1 MVEVFLRMGSLVI
14 IFQTGAVMLHFQET
28 WLFREL
34 GIPTPNFWTESLL
47 HPISNS
53 NTVPGCLPFAVSV
66 VCHLLIFS
74 FFFFSPQCSLCW
86 YLQSWLAYVVL
97 YVQLSAGFWRSY
109 SLVHLERERQQQPL
123 SAALTKDT
131 MRTRNTTV
139 RCCSS
144 FWKGSL

>member
-1 MVEVFLRMGSLVI
+1 MVEVFLSMGFLVI

-28 WLFREL
+28 WLFWEL
-34 GIPTPNFWTESLL
+34 GIPTPNFRTESLL

-53 NTVPGCLPFAVSV
+53 NTVPGCLLFAVSV
-66 VCHLLIFS
+66 PSVR
-74 FFFFSPQCSLCW
+74 FFSSPPPPQYSLCW
-86 YLQSWLAYVVL
+86 YLQSWLVYVVL